1 MHHGTEVVFSKAIL
15 LKGLMRTEV
24 GPGEDCAA
32 MKFSASMPGALAID
46 ERKLSGKPGLFIYH
60 TKVQIVIND
69 MP

>member
-1 MHHGTEVVFSKAIL
+1 
-15 LKGLMRTEV
+15 MRTEV
-24 GPGEDCAA
+24 GAGEDCAA